1 MLKDVLKQA
10 IDSLRFHRSRAAL
23 TMLGMAWGIA
33 TVVLLLAYGSGFD
46 RAIHSIFAT
55 FGAKTI
61 QVFNGRTSIQAG
73 GAKAGTQIR
82 LEADDVERISSTVPL
97 ARMVMPTCGK
107 NANVQYQGRSF
118 GTWTVGSYPTFQKVR
133 DIALDQGRFYTY
145 DDLNMRSRVAVIG
158 SETKTK
164 LFSGQY
170 ALGDTIR
177 IDGVSFT
184 VIGVAAP
191 MMQEDQSDINRIV
204 YVPFTT
210 MGDIKDCR
218 YLDSILMTYE
228 GDQHLTIEK
237 QIRATLG
244 GVHRFNPAD
253 RRAIFVFNKM
263 EEMKTFENITIG
275 LQLLLSF
282 IGALT
287 LGIGGVG
294 LMNIML
300 VAVTERTRE
309 IGVEKALGACRRH
322 ILTQFLAEA
331 LAISFAGG
339 AAGIVLAYSISI
351 IAGRITFYSALAK
364 NAAAGDIQLLISPQT
379 LLISTAVLVGV
390 GLISGILPAIRAANL
405 DPIEAL
411 RYE

>member
-1 MLKDVLKQA
+1 MFNDVLKQA
-10 IDSLRFHRSRAAL
+10 FDSLKFHRNRAAL

-46 RAIHSIFAT
+46 RAIHNIFST

-61 QVFNGRTSIQAG
+61 QVFAGRTSTQAG
-73 GAKAGTQIR
+73 GAKAGAQVR
-82 LEADDVERISSTVPL
+82 LESDDIDHINTTVPL
-97 ARMVMPTCGK
+97 ARMVVPTCGK
-107 NANVQYQGRSF
+107 NANIQYAGRSVS
-118 GTWTVGSYPTFQKVR
+118 TWTVGSYPNFQKVR
-133 DIALDQGRFYTY
+133 DISVEQGRFYSF

-170 ALGDTIR
+170 ALGESIR
-177 IDGVSFT
+177 VDGVSFT
-184 VIGVAAP
+184 VIGVVSAL
-191 MMQEDQSDINRIV
+191 MQEDQSDINRIV

-228 GDQHLTIEK
+228 GDQYKTIEK
-237 QIRATLG
+237 QIRATLA
-244 GVHRFNPAD
+244 GVHRFNASD
-253 RRAIFVFNKM
+253 RRAVFVFNKM
-263 EEMKTFENITIG
+263 EEVKTFENITLG

-331 LAISFAGG
+331 MAITFAGG
-339 AAGIVLAYSISI
+339 ALGIVLAYAVSIG
-351 IAGRITFYSALAK
+351 AGRITLYSALAK

-379 LLISTAVLVGV
+379 LVISTLVLVLV
-390 GLISGILPAIRAANL
+390 GLISGILPAVRAANL